1 MPPNN
6 QLPNPGSSQP
16 LGSVAGS
23 GEQATPAKHTPP
35 KNPNS
40 TQNTLLF
47 SEIRDNLVVMS
58 DGSFRALIICK
69 SINFDLMSERERDGV
84 EFSYQNFINSLTHPI
99 QILVRSQRVDIGP
112 YLEKLSNIRQSQDN
126 MLLGVLMDDY
136 INFVDILA
144 QEANV
149 MDKTFFIVV
158 PYYPQGDLSNV
169 LEQSKGF
176 FSKLFGKADP
186 ITKIDQD
193 TYIKSKTELKSRV
206 DGILSGLSQVGVR
219 ARQLNTRELGEV
231 FYSFYNPDI
240 AFNQPLVDF
249 TQVTST
255 YVKRGGEAVTNPTGD
270 LQ

>member
-6 QLPNPGSSQP
+6 QLPNPGPNQP
-16 LGSVAGS
+16 IGSAADS
-23 GEQATPAKHTPP
+23 PDQAATKKTQV

-58 DGSFRALIICK
+58 DGSFRALVICK

-84 EFSYQNFINSLTHPI
+84 ELSYQNFLNSLTHPV
-99 QILVRSQRVDIGP
+99 QILIRSQRVDIGP
-112 YLEKLSNIRQSQDN
+112 YLTKLSTLRQAQDN

-136 INFVDILA
+136 INFIDILA

-149 MDKTFFIVV
+149 MDKTFFVVV
-158 PYYPQGDLSNV
+158 PYYPQGDLSNA

-186 ITKIDQD
+186 VTKIDQE

-206 DGILSGLSQVGVR
+206 DGILSGLSYIGVR
-219 ARQLNTRELGEV
+219 ARQLNTQELGEV

-255 YVKRGGEAVTNPTGD
+255 YVKKAGENSSQPTGEP
-270 LQ
+270 Q